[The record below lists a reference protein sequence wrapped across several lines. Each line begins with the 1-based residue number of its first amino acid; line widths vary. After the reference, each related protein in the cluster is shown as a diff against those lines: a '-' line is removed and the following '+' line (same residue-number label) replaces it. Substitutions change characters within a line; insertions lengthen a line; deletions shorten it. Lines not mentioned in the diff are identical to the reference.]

1 VNDAPAL
8 AQADLGIAIGAGTDV
23 AVETGDAVLMKSDP
37 ADVIA
42 AIRLSKA
49 TVLRRARDVR
59 SSITVVTN
67 TLLLRRKVPAP
78 QR

>member
-1 VNDAPAL
+1 
-8 AQADLGIAIGAGTDV
+8 
-23 AVETGDAVLMKSDP
+23 MKSDP
-37 ADVIA
+37 ADEIA

-49 TVLRRARDVR
+49 TVIRRARDVR
-59 SSITVVTN
+59 SSIIVVTN